1 MPDSRLPVC
10 RGQPA
15 QRLTA
20 RQAPCRCRRS
30 SARDYFV
37 CARPDGPQRR
47 VRRILAAAP
56 VENRPYPFHTT
67 DSASW
72 KNPHTSVRYSGMR
85 PPLPHFISIPNSSEA
100 VRATSNPQASSDGR
114 TSSGWRQG
122 LPSGRVQLPFGTVDA
137 RSDVGERA
145 SAVLPFHL
153 QQPTF
158 EPLPFGQDQASRFG
172 DRESRLLGRDSGRD
186 EQRRAVTRD
195 VLLHI
200 EPERRASPA
209 AAVVA
214 ALPAIAAHPFGV
226 AEAGDVCCGGQFRRE
241 IPGGVSKRMIHAAKL

>member
-1 MPDSRLPVC
+1 MEKS
-10 RGQPA
+10 A
-15 QRLTA
+15 YE
-20 RQAPCRCRRS
+20 RQVLGHAAS
-30 SARDYFV
+30 
-37 CARPDGPQRR
+37 
-47 VRRILAAAP
+47 AAP
-56 VENRPYPFHTT
+56 LHLDSEQFGGRVCHVEPAGFERRPHQFRMAAGPAFG
-67 DSASW
+67 A
-72 KNPHTSVRYSGMR
+72 
-85 PPLPHFISIPNSSEA
+85 
-100 VRATSNPQASSDGR
+100 RAT
-114 TSSGWRQG
+114 
-122 LPSGRVQLPFGTVDA
+122 PFGTVDA

-214 ALPAIAAHPFGV
+214 TLPAIAAHPFGV

>member
-1 MPDSRLPVC
+1 MISYAPDR
-10 RGQPA
+10 
-15 QRLTA
+15 TA
-20 RQAPCRCRRS
+20 AAAREPNPCR
-30 SARDYFV
+30 
-37 CARPDGPQRR
+37 R
-47 VRRILAAAP
+47 VP

-100 VRATSNPQASSDGR
+100 VCATSNPQASSDGR
-114 TSSGWRQG
+114 TSS
-122 LPSGRVQLPFGTVDA
+122 
-137 RSDVGERA
+137 
-145 SAVLPFHL
+145 
-153 QQPTF
+153 
-158 EPLPFGQDQASRFG
+158 G

-214 ALPAIAAHPFGV
+214 TLPAIAAHPFGV

-241 IPGGVSKRMIHAAKL
+241 IPGGVSKRMIHGAKL

>member
-1 MPDSRLPVC
+1 M
-10 RGQPA
+10 
-15 QRLTA
+15 
-20 RQAPCRCRRS
+20 
-30 SARDYFV
+30 
-37 CARPDGPQRR
+37 
-47 VRRILAAAP
+47 
-56 VENRPYPFHTT
+56 
-67 DSASW
+67 
-72 KNPHTSVRYSGMR
+72 
-85 PPLPHFISIPNSSEA
+85 
-100 VRATSNPQASSDGR
+100 
-114 TSSGWRQG
+114 
-122 LPSGRVQLPFGTVDA
+122 
-137 RSDVGERA
+137 
-145 SAVLPFHL
+145 PFHL